1 MAKEINVGEK
11 NTRYDNS
18 VKLYMKE
25 INSIERLSLEEEQS
39 LTIAALDGD
48 SAAKD
53 KLVEANLRLV
63 VSVAKK
69 YMGRGLSFLDLVQ
82 EGNIGLIKSIDKFDP
97 TLGYRFSTYATYWIK
112 QAISRAVAEKAR
124 NIYLPAH
131 IYSTITKIKKVEN
144 EFLTNFQRVPT
155 PAEVAKKLDISEK
168 KIKEIYKYM
177 SDTSSLDTPVGD
189 EEDTTIGSFIVD
201 EAIVDP
207 ALNMENVALTEALEK
222 VLSTL
227 KEQEAEVIR
236 LRFGFDNG
244 RSKTLEEV
252 GEIYGVTRERIRQ
265 IEAKALRKLR
275 NPSRTNLLKDFIE

>member
-1 MAKEINVGEK
+1 MAKTMNVGEK

-48 SAAKD
+48 SAAKN

-97 TLGYRFSTYATYWIK
+97 ALGYRFSTYATYWIK

>member
-1 MAKEINVGEK
+1 MAKTMNVGEK

-25 INSIERLSLEEEQS
+25 INHIERLSLEEEQS

-63 VSVAKK
+63 VSIAKK

>member
-25 INSIERLSLEEEQS
+25 INSIERLSLEEEQD

-69 YMGRGLSFLDLVQ
+69 YIGRGLSFLDLVQ

-144 EFLTNFQRVPT
+144 EFLTNFQRIPT
-155 PAEVAKKLDISEK
+155 LAEVAKKLDISEK
-168 KIKEIYKYM
+168 KIEEIYKYM

-201 EAIVDP
+201 EAIVPP
-207 ALNMENVALTEALEK
+207 ALNMENVALAEALEK

-236 LRFGFDNG
+236 LRFGLNNG

>member
-1 MAKEINVGEK
+1 MAKTMNVGEK

-25 INSIERLSLEEEQS
+25 INNIERLSLEEEQS

-63 VSVAKK
+63 VSIAKK

>member
-1 MAKEINVGEK
+1 MAKTINVGEK

-25 INSIERLSLEEEQS
+25 INNIKRLSLEEEQS

-63 VSVAKK
+63 VSIAKK

-252 GEIYGVTRERIRQ
+252 GEIYGVTGERIRQ

>member
-1 MAKEINVGEK
+1 MAKTMNVGEK

-25 INSIERLSLEEEQS
+25 INNIERLSLEEEQS

-63 VSVAKK
+63 VSIAKK

-252 GEIYGVTRERIRQ
+252 GEIYGVTKERIRQ

>member
-1 MAKEINVGEK
+1 MAKTMNVGEK

-25 INSIERLSLEEEQS
+25 INNIERLSLEEEQS

-63 VSVAKK
+63 VSIAKK

-97 TLGYRFSTYATYWIK
+97 ALGYRFSTYATYWIK

>member
-1 MAKEINVGEK
+1 MAKTMNVGEK

-25 INSIERLSLEEEQS
+25 INSIERLSLEEEQN

-207 ALNMENVALTEALEK
+207 ALNMENVALSEALEK

>member
-1 MAKEINVGEK
+1 MAKTMNVGEK

-63 VSVAKK
+63 VSIAKK

>member
-1 MAKEINVGEK
+1 MAKTMNVGEK

-48 SAAKD
+48 SVAKD

-63 VSVAKK
+63 VSIAKK